1 MGKIRLYFAA
11 SLDGY
16 IADPEGGV
24 GFLEAFQ
31 DEDSGYD
38 AFFSDIGT
46 LVMGRGT
53 YKFVEDYGSW
63 PYRQMRTIVLT
74 HRAIVHRLCELQT
87 RAVDDFAS
95 FARELREFSDGDAW
109 IVGGGKVMGAFLAA
123 GGSRQDRD
131 VDRPHRHREGNPNVC
146 RFANDLTALQSPAT
160 DAVAKRSSSLSVR
173 TALKRRSRHAR
184 SC

>member
-123 GGSRQDRD
+123 GE
-131 VDRPHRHREGNPNVC
+131 VDRIEMSIVPIAIGKGIPMYAGSQMISQ
-146 RFANDLTALQSPAT
+146 RFSLLQLT
-160 DAVAKRSSSLSVR
+160 
-173 TALKRRSRHAR
+173 RSRSGVAR
-184 SC
+184 LEYERLP